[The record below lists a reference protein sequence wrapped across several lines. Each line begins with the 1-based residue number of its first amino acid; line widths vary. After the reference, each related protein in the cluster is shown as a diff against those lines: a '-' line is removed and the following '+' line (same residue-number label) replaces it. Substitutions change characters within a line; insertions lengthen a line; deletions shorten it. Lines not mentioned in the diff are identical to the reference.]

1 MPKVLDR
8 IVWANRAEPDAD
20 QTAPRG
26 ASSLFVI

>member
-1 MPKVLDR
+1 MPKVFDG
-8 IVWANRAEPDAD
+8 IVWANRADAD